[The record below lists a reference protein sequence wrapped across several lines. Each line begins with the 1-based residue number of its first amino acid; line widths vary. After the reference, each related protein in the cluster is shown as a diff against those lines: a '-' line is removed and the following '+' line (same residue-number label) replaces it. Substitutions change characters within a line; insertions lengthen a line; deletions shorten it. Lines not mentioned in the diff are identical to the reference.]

1 MEFKVSTKD
10 VIDYYKEVK
19 GCHSLAEVSNSI
31 GMMSVEEKNN
41 IFRYTAKKQSEKNV
55 VDIKNSLIKR

>member
-1 MEFKVSTKD
+1 MDFKLSIKD

-19 GCHSLAEVSNSI
+19 GCHSFAEISNGI
-31 GMMSVEEKNN
+31 GMMTIEEKNN
-41 IFRYTAKKQSEKNV
+41 IVRYVAKKQSEKNV